1 MNMDQASSQHTNMR
15 NLDDEELV
23 SLFAS
28 TREEKF
34 FAELYHRYRH
44 LSFGICLKMMKDE
57 SDSMDVVSEVFR
69 ILFEKIPTANIKSFR
84 SYIYAVSR
92 NECIAKLR
100 KRKTELTKMSDLKA
114 MQDKPL
120 DFVENKKLMALLDN
134 EIPLDDKVEDAVQN
148 LRAEQ
153 QTCVRLFF
161 YENKSY
167 KEIADQT
174 GYSEKQVKSYLQN
187 GKRNLRLMLE
197 KELQKLIA

>member
-1 MNMDQASSQHTNMR
+1 MNPASSQHDIQG
-15 NLDDEELV
+15 LADEELV

-28 TREEKF
+28 TRNEKY
-34 FAELYHRYRH
+34 FAELYRRYRH
-44 LSFGICLKMMKDE
+44 LSYGVCLKIMKNE
-57 SDSMDVVSEVFR
+57 SDSLDVVSEVFR

-84 SYIYAVSR
+84 SYIYTVSK

-100 KRKTELTKMSDLKA
+100 KRKTELTKMADLKA

-120 DFVENKKLMALLDN
+120 DFVENKKLTALLDN
-134 EIPLDDKVEDAVQN
+134 EPSMDAKVEEAVQK

-153 QTCVRLFF
+153 QTCIRLFF

-167 KEIADQT
+167 KEISAQT

-187 GKRNLRLMLE
+187 GKRNLRLALE
-197 KELQKLIA
+197 KDLQKLIA

>member
-1 MNMDQASSQHTNMR
+1 MDSEVNKHENIELLS
-15 NLDDEELV
+15 DEDLV
-23 SLFAS
+23 SRFAK
-28 TREEKF
+28 TQKEKY
-34 FAELYHRYRH
+34 FAELYRRYRH
-44 LSFGICLKMMKDE
+44 LSFGVCLKMMKNE
-57 SDSMDVVSEVFR
+57 SDSLDVVADVFR
-69 ILFEKIPTANIKSFR
+69 ILFEKLPSANIKSFR
-84 SYIYAVSR
+84 SYLYTVSR

-100 KRKTELTKMSDLKA
+100 KRKTEMNKMADLKT

-120 DFVENKKLMALLDN
+120 DFVENKKLIALLDN
-134 EIPLDDKVEDAVQN
+134 EISIDVKVEEAVKS
-148 LRAEQ
+148 LRDEQ
-153 QTCVRLFF
+153 QTCVHLFF